1 MKPFSLNS
9 NNFFNGLIILL
20 SCSLIKIG
28 LNEIANNKIDWP
40 NATGFLKTDQRK
52 AFKFIL
58 ISIFTLGISKGQS
71 ELILVNF

>member
-1 MKPFSLNS
+1 M
-9 NNFFNGLIILL
+9 
-20 SCSLIKIG
+20 IKIG
-28 LNEIANNKIDWP
+28 LNEIANNKRDLP

>member
-1 MKPFSLNS
+1 MTL
-9 NNFFNGLIILL
+9 LIILL

-28 LNEIANNKIDWP
+28 LNEIANNKRDLP